1 MYNFTFQN
9 TTKIYF
15 GENQLEHLGEEL
27 KQYGTRVLL
36 TYGGGSIKKIGL
48 YDKVMGE
55 LKRSGLTVF
64 ELSGIEPNPRHTT
77 VNKGPRSVKKKKLM
91 YFWLWAEDQPST
103 VQSS

>member
-1 MYNFTFQN
+1 MAQLSKKSGGLNMYNFIFQN

-15 GENQLEHLGEEL
+15 GENQLGHLGEEL

-48 YDKVMGE
+48 YDKIMEE
-55 LKRSGLTVF
+55 LKKSGLTVF

-77 VNKGPRSVKKKKLM
+77 VNKGADICKK
-91 YFWLWAEDQPST
+91 
-103 VQSS
+103 